1 MEELGIPDNRLVH
14 VADVTGK
21 DNGAGFSVF
30 RNGQLHAGRAQ
41 QVARVDALH
50 LHTLAQI
57 HLLAVF
63 AGGDEFLHPQGI
75 LHGVKRLHHRPAG
88 PEVLAVFILRVG
100 LLDMGRV
107 LEHDVHKLGGEAGGE
122 NAALEALLYQQG
134 NAAGV
139 VDVGVGHQ
147 DIVNI
152 ACMEGQAAV
161 IHLVPALLQA
171 AVDEDLLA
179 VYLQAMAAAG
189 NALVSA
195 EKMQFHS
202 GRSFLVG

>member
-1 MEELGIPDNRLVH
+1 M
-14 VADVTGK
+14 
-21 DNGAGFSVF
+21 
-30 RNGQLHAGRAQ
+30 
-41 QVARVDALH
+41 ARVDALH
-50 LHTLAQI
+50 LHPLAQV

-63 AGGDEFLHPQGI
+63 AGGDELLHPQGI

-122 NAALEALLYQQG
+122 NAALESLLYQQG
-134 NAAGV
+134 NPAGV

-152 ACMEGQAAV
+152 ACMEGQTAV